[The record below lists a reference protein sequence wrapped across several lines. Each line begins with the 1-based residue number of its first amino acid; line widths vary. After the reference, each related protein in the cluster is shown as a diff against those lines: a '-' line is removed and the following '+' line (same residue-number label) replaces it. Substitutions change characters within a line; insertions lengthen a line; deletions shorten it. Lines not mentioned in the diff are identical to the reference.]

1 MTYNPPIT
9 EDDLHGYIDHALDP
23 TRRAAVQDYL
33 DAHPDVAAR
42 ITAYERQRDSL
53 KIGPPPDRRGAD
65 PAATQPAAYRRAT
78 ATSLGLALAFDGC
91 RRLVAGIGRRGRVEF
106 RGTVASL
113 SDVHGIAALA
123 QEAAYTYDTYGS
135 DPAHP
140 VEFGAADKAQLVSW
154 ISGRLGRTISIPDL
168 AASGYRF
175 MGGRLVATPNGPAG
189 MLMYD
194 DAAGQHLAVVLRPMK
209 IDKDTRMSNHSFGDV
224 RGFAWSSKGMGFSVV
239 AMAPADLLH
248 PIADEVRRQEER
260 IQAGMPTLLR
270 MTRTGW
276 RLQID
281 QSKPL

>member
-53 KIGPPPDRRGAD
+53 RSALRPIAEEPIPPQLNLRHIAEQR
-65 PAATQPAAYRRAT
+65 RRAWGLPWRSM
-78 ATSLGLALAFDGC
+78 AAAVLLLASGGAGGWSL
-91 RRLVAGIGRRGRVEF
+91 

-140 VEFGAADKAQLVSW
+140 VEFGAADRAQLVSW

-260 IQAGMPTLLR
+260 I
-270 MTRTGW
+270 
-276 RLQID
+276 
-281 QSKPL
+281 